1 MTWVGIITPARD
13 KGIFAN
19 AVFLIDPFVEIM
31 KTEFRGIDDLER
43 GITEV
48 GFYDN
53 LEPTAFRIPA

>member
-1 MTWVGIITPARD
+1 
-13 KGIFAN
+13 
-19 AVFLIDPFVEIM
+19 M

-48 GFYDN
+48 GFYDD